1 MRIGFLGK
9 GGSGKTTVTAGFVR
23 WLEAAGLPVL
33 AIDGD
38 VNVHLST
45 ALGLTTTPPPLGAH
59 YDEIAA
65 HVRGDRTDLGKRP
78 LLSTTPPSPNSRF
91 ISCASTDPL
100 MNRFAVRRGTLT
112 FMQVGGFAEADV
124 GANCYHTKLHS
135 LCVVLNHLRDTRDD
149 FVVIDA
155 TAGVDTL
162 STALVA
168 AYDLNVFVVEPTL
181 KSIGVYR
188 DFITTDNMSTERTV
202 VLINKTTGEED
213 IAFIREHLPTAP
225 IIGALRVSRDLVRFE
240 QGDAEAFDRFV
251 QANDQSWRALR
262 ESLTIRAGSWG
273 SFETRLHEIHRKNCE
288 WWYNAYYGQTLHTGL
303 DRLDDAAE
311 SNGR

>member
-23 WLEAAGLPVL
+23 WLEGEHSAVL

-38 VNVHLST
+38 VNAHLGA
-45 ALGLTTTPPPLGAH
+45 ALGFSAAPPPLGAH

-65 HVRGDRTDLGKRP
+65 HVRGTRTDLGDRP
-78 LLSTTPPSPNSRF
+78 LLSTTPPSPQSRF
-91 ISCASTDPL
+91 LSCSPADPL
-100 MNRFAVRRGTLT
+100 LHRFTVQRGTLA
-112 FMQVGGFAEADV
+112 FMQVGRFAEADV

-135 LCVVLNHLRDTRDD
+135 LCVVLNHLRDTKND
-149 FVVIDA
+149 FVVVDA

-188 DFITTDNMSTERTV
+188 DYITTDSTSKERTV
-202 VLINKTTGEED
+202 VLINKATGEED
-213 IAFIREHLPTAP
+213 LAFVREHLPATP
-225 IIGALRVSRDLVRFE
+225 IAGAIRTTRALHRFE
-240 QGDAEAFDRFV
+240 QGDPEAFNQFV
-251 QANDQSWRALR
+251 RENQPAWQALR
-262 ESLTIRAGSWG
+262 EALTLRAGPWG
-273 SFETRLHEIHRKNCE
+273 SFEERLHEIHRRNCE

-303 DRLDDAAE
+303 DRLECPA
-311 SNGR
+311 G